1 MSEKKKSHQWL
12 LEGIDC
18 ANCAAK
24 VERGVAS
31 IPGVTESNVNFM
43 TETLRFEV
51 ADEQDNLILVN
62 IQEKINKLEPD
73 VTLKN
78 KADGQLI
85 NINPAI
91 ALESQSKEDEESH
104 HEWLLVGID
113 CANCATKI
121 ENGVSEIDGVINSNV
136 NYMTQTLSFDLVAE
150 NDAKTLSSVKTKIK
164 KLEPDITPLVKAT
177 GQEVGEDRSLQTEKA
192 GQKQNHK
199 RPENWGIKLTIGRL
213 ILAVSVLLLAS
224 FAPITPSLSFG
235 LFVVAYLV
243 AGYDVIWRAVRNIFN
258 GQVFDENFLM
268 TIATLAAFYVQEYPE
283 AVAVMLFYQVG
294 EVFQDVAVNKSRRS
308 IADLMDIRPDYANI
322 KLADGSTRQV
332 SPESIKVGDTILVRP
347 GEKVPL
353 DGKVVVGSSAMDTS
367 ALTGESMPRSVKEGD
382 DVLSGFINKSGL
394 LEVVV
399 EKPFSESTVTKI
411 LELVENASSRK
422 APTEQFITKFARY
435 YTPIVVILAVLLAVL
450 LPVIIPGMT
459 FNDGVY
465 RAAIFLV
472 ISCPCA
478 LVVSIP
484 VGFFGGIGASSRKGI
499 LVKGGNFLEGLN
511 DVKYVIMDKT
521 GTLTKG
527 KFEITDIQSTP
538 EFNNEEL
545 LELAAYAETHSSHPI
560 AVSIKE
566 HYGKEIDER
575 RIDEYNDL
583 SGHGVQAVVDGKEI
597 LAGNAKLM
605 AKYGIPFKEV
615 EEVGT
620 VVYLAI
626 EGAYAGYLLIAD
638 TIKEDAAEG
647 IALMKEKGVEH
658 IIMLT
663 GDSKAVA
670 EAVGSKL
677 GIDEIYSELLPQ
689 DKVEKMEEIMAHK
702 NKKEKVAFVG
712 DGINDTPVL
721 ARSDIGI
728 AMGGLGSDAA
738 IEAADIVIMDDK
750 PSKIGTAMQVAKDT
764 RQIVWQNI
772 ILALAIK
779 GVFLVLGAFGVAS
792 MWEAVFADVGVT
804 VVAVLNAMRVLRK

>member
-1 MSEKKKSHQWL
+1 MMNEVNTSHKWL

-24 VERGVAS
+24 VESAVAS
-31 IPGVTESNVNFM
+31 IPGVKESNVNFM
-43 TETLRFEV
+43 TETLNFEV
-51 ADEQDNLILVN
+51 SDKEEKLVLINV
-62 IQEKINKLEPD
+62 QEKINKLEPT

-85 NINPAI
+85 NMNSSIT
-91 ALESQSKEDEESH
+91 LESKPKEDEQSH
-104 HEWLLVGID
+104 HEWLLEGID
-113 CANCATKI
+113 CANCAAKI
-121 ENGVSEIDGVINSNV
+121 ENGVSEIDGVMNSNV

-150 NDAKTLSSVKTKIK
+150 DDAKTLSSVKTRIK
-164 KLEPDITPLVKAT
+164 KLEPDITPLIKAT
-177 GQEVGEDRSLQTEKA
+177 GQKVGEDKVLQSEKTV
-192 GQKQNHK
+192 QKQSRNK
-199 RPENWGIKLTIGRL
+199 PDNWGIKLTIGRL
-213 ILAVSVLLLAS
+213 ILALTVLLTAS
-224 FAPITPSLSFG
+224 FVPVAPSLSFG

-243 AGYDVIWRAVRNIFN
+243 AGYDVIWRAIRNIFN

-367 ALTGESMPRSVKEGD
+367 ALTGESMPRSVKEAD

-450 LPVIIPGMT
+450 LPLTIPGMT

-527 KFEITDIQSTP
+527 EFEITDIQSTP

-583 SGHGVQAVVDGKEI
+583 SGLGVQTVIDGKEI

-626 EGAYAGYLLIAD
+626 EGVYAGYLLIAD

-677 GIDEIYSELLPQ
+677 GIDEIHSELLPQ
-689 DKVEKMEEIMAHK
+689 DKVEKMEEIMARK
-702 NKKEKVAFVG
+702 N
-712 DGINDTPVL
+712 
-721 ARSDIGI
+721 
-728 AMGGLGSDAA
+728 
-738 IEAADIVIMDDK
+738 
-750 PSKIGTAMQVAKDT
+750 
-764 RQIVWQNI
+764 
-772 ILALAIK
+772 
-779 GVFLVLGAFGVAS
+779 
-792 MWEAVFADVGVT
+792 
-804 VVAVLNAMRVLRK
+804 

>member
-51 ADEQDNLILVN
+51 ADDQENLILVN

-85 NINPAI
+85 NMNPAI
-91 ALESQSKEDEESH
+91 VLESQSKEDEESH
-104 HEWLLVGID
+104 HEWLLEGID
-113 CANCATKI
+113 CANCAAKI
-121 ENGVSEIDGVINSNV
+121 ENGVAEIDGVINSNV

-164 KLEPDITPLVKAT
+164 KLEPDIIPLIKAT
-177 GQEVGEDRSLQTEKA
+177 GQEVGEDRSLQSEKS

-199 RPENWGIKLTIGRL
+199 RPENWGINLTIGRL

-399 EKPFSESTVTKI
+399 KKPFSESTVTKI

-450 LPVIIPGMT
+450 LPLTIPGMT

-527 KFEITDIQSTP
+527 EFEITDIQSTP

-605 AKYGIPFKEV
+605 AKYGIPLKEV

-677 GIDEIYSELLPQ
+677 GIDEIHSELLPQ
-689 DKVEKMEEIMAHK
+689 DKVEKMEEIMVRK

-779 GVFLVLGAFGVAS
+779 GVFLVLGALGVAS

-804 VVAVLNAMRVLRK
+804 VVAVLNAMRVLKK